1 MDLEESGR
9 KILDDKM
16 SLEQFL
22 YYGEI
27 LLILGAANF
36 LPIIGRLLLGKRLA
50 APVDL
55 GVKMPDGRP
64 VFGPHKTWR
73 GLAFS
78 LAGTPVFSMILGF
91 DPILGLKAAALSMI
105 GDLAASF
112 IKRRMGL
119 ESGAKA
125 TGLDQIIESALPLL
139 VLRQEFYLEPGEVLL
154 LVVAFM
160 VLNITLSP
168 ILYRLKIRRNPY

>member
-1 MDLEESGR
+1 
-9 KILDDKM
+9 M